1 MTTSN
6 DPDEI
11 RADIERT
18 RAALSDNV
26 DDLAESVKPKNVAGR
41 QVGKVKEAASNLKDR
56 VMGSEDDDYSGS
68 AVGTVGDKA
77 SSAKDTVSE
86 KASDARDAVRQAPSR
101 MKRRAQGNPL
111 AAGMIAF
118 GLGMLV
124 SSLIPSTEKE
134 REAVSQLQDNLE
146 PVKEKAPEVA
156 QDMAGSLKPAAQEAA
171 ESLKTTYTVTLG
183 GSKEFN
189 RLVDI
194 DLRRKEFLITL
205 RETSVRPDRAKE
217 MKDELDRINEDV
229 NGLKEIVK
237 GQVTQAVLRDQEQT
251 QMIESIA
258 IIGLVHLTL
267 ESFSTSSDRAG
278 LSRPSTK
285 VGPNVVTDLGGSLS
299 TVRTSDGRTYRCST
313 LLVAERGA
321 GIKCEAPGGN

>member
-26 DDLAESVKPKNVAGR
+26 DELAESVKPKNVAGR
-41 QVGKVKEAASNLKDR
+41 QVGKVKEAASNIKDR
-56 VMGSEDDDYSGS
+56 VMGSEDDGYSGS

-146 PVKEKAPEVA
+146 PVKEKAAEVA
-156 QDMAGSLKPAAQEAA
+156 KDIGEGLKPAAQEAA
-171 ESLKTTYTVTLG
+171 ESVKTTAQEGVENVKQEG
-183 GSKEFN
+183 QSAAADVKDQAQASKET
-189 RLVDI
+189 V
-194 DLRRKEFLITL
+194 
-205 RETSVRPDRAKE
+205 
-217 MKDELDRINEDV
+217 
-229 NGLKEIVK
+229 
-237 GQVTQAVLRDQEQT
+237 QQQ
-251 QMIESIA
+251 
-258 IIGLVHLTL
+258 
-267 ESFSTSSDRAG
+267 SS
-278 LSRPSTK
+278 
-285 VGPNVVTDLGGSLS
+285 
-299 TVRTSDGRTYRCST
+299 
-313 LLVAERGA
+313 
-321 GIKCEAPGGN
+321 

>member
-18 RAALSDNV
+18 RASLSDDV

-41 QVGKVKEAASNLKDR
+41 QVGKVKEAAGNLKDR
-56 VMGSEDDDYSGS
+56 VMGSDDDDYSGS

-77 SSAKDTVSE
+77 SSAKEAVADKASTAKDTVSE

-134 REAVSQLQDNLE
+134 REAVAQLQDNLE
-146 PVKEKAPEVA
+146 PVKAKAAEVS
-156 QDMAGSLKPAAQEAA
+156 QDMAESLKPAAQEAA
-171 ESLKTTYTVTLG
+171 ESLKTTAQEGVENVKQEG
-183 GSKEFN
+183 QSAAADVKDQAQASKET
-189 RLVDI
+189 V
-194 DLRRKEFLITL
+194 
-205 RETSVRPDRAKE
+205 
-217 MKDELDRINEDV
+217 
-229 NGLKEIVK
+229 
-237 GQVTQAVLRDQEQT
+237 QQQ
-251 QMIESIA
+251 
-258 IIGLVHLTL
+258 
-267 ESFSTSSDRAG
+267 SS
-278 LSRPSTK
+278 
-285 VGPNVVTDLGGSLS
+285 
-299 TVRTSDGRTYRCST
+299 
-313 LLVAERGA
+313 
-321 GIKCEAPGGN
+321 

>member
-86 KASDARDAVRQAPSR
+86 KASDAREAVRQAPSR

-134 REAVSQLQDNLE
+134 RQAVSQLQENLE
-146 PVKEKAPEVA
+146 PVKEKASE
-156 QDMAGSLKPAAQEAA
+156 MASDIGENLKPAAQEAA
-171 ESLKTTYTVTLG
+171 ESVKTTAQEGVESVKQEGQSAAQDVKDQAQASKDTV
-183 GSKEFN
+183 
-189 RLVDI
+189 
-194 DLRRKEFLITL
+194 
-205 RETSVRPDRAKE
+205 
-217 MKDELDRINEDV
+217 
-229 NGLKEIVK
+229 
-237 GQVTQAVLRDQEQT
+237 QQQ
-251 QMIESIA
+251 
-258 IIGLVHLTL
+258 
-267 ESFSTSSDRAG
+267 SS
-278 LSRPSTK
+278 
-285 VGPNVVTDLGGSLS
+285 
-299 TVRTSDGRTYRCST
+299 
-313 LLVAERGA
+313 
-321 GIKCEAPGGN
+321 